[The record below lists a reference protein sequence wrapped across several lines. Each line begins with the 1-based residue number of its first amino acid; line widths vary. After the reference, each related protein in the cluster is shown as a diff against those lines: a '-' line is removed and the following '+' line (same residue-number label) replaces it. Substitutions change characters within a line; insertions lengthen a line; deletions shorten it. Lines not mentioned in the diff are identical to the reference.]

1 MSSAQAPAF
10 CLRTLRDVRWPSGC
24 RDPRRTRRSR
34 SRLIRAQDARE
45 GSERRTRDRPK
56 DGRTV
61 AQDAREGSERR
72 TRDRPKDGRTV
83 AQDAREG
90 SERRTRDRP
99 KDGRTVLSGVKIV
112 GVGHYV
118 PERVVDNFELEK
130 WFDTSDEW
138 ITTRTGMKRRHWASE
153 HEATSDLALSAAR
166 NALTDAKLEANDIDA
181 FILCTVYPD
190 FLFPATACIIAS
202 KLGAPNKAAFD
213 MEIACSGFI
222 YGLTV
227 ASSLVRSGVFKRIVL
242 IGAETL
248 SKLVNRDDRA
258 TAILFGD
265 GAGAVVLEAS
275 EEDSFLGSELGADG
289 SKPELLLVEAGGS
302 RHPIDGAALEHKQNF
317 IHMEGREVFK
327 FAVTKMI
334 EATDAALA
342 KARLTKAD
350 VDVLIPHQANKR
362 IIDAAMKYLDM
373 PPEKCVTN
381 IQEYGNTSAA
391 SIPIALSEAVAGGRI
406 KPGDT
411 IVFVG
416 FGGGLSWGA
425 VAWKWQ

>member
-1 MSSAQAPAF
+1 M
-10 CLRTLRDVRWPSGC
+10 T
-24 RDPRRTRRSR
+24 
-34 SRLIRAQDARE
+34 
-45 GSERRTRDRPK
+45 
-56 DGRTV
+56 
-61 AQDAREGSERR
+61 
-72 TRDRPKDGRTV
+72 
-83 AQDAREG
+83 
-90 SERRTRDRP
+90 
-99 KDGRTVLSGVKIV
+99 GVKIV

-118 PERVVDNFELEK
+118 PERVIDNFELEK

-153 HEATSDLALSAAR
+153 NEATSDLALAAAR
-166 NALTDAKLEANDIDA
+166 KALADANLEPTDVDA
-181 FILCTVYPD
+181 FIVCTVYPD
-190 FLFPATACIIAS
+190 YLFPATACIVAS

-227 ASSLVRSGVFKRIVL
+227 ASSLVRSGVYKRILL

-248 SKLVNRDDRA
+248 SKLVNPEDRG

-289 SKPELLLVEAGGS
+289 SKPQLLLVEAGGS
-302 RHPIDGAALEHKQNF
+302 RHPIDELALEEKTDR

-334 EATDAALA
+334 EATDSALA
-342 KARLTKAD
+342 KANLTKAD

-362 IIDAAMKYLDM
+362 IIDAAMKYLEM
-373 PPEKCVTN
+373 PSDKCVIN
-381 IQEYGNTSAA
+381 IEEYGNTSAA
-391 SIPIALSEAVAGGRI
+391 SIPIALSEAVGDGRV